1 MGTLSDFKHIK
12 AAYGKKVNS
21 RFTPPDF
28 VNTLILNTLADI
40 SPT

>member
-12 AAYGKKVNS
+12 AAYGKKVNL

-28 VNTLILNTLADI
+28 VNTLIISTLTDI
-40 SPT
+40 SLT